1 MRKKSNPGNSP
12 ATEYLMPILLPLAW
26 LLLVVFV
33 VCCVKKRWFY
43 KCCKCRKGLTQK
55 QMASNENS
63 QVSEKDLRNL
73 AKYPI
78 YTLGENGG
86 VFVASLDETVLNG
99 RNSRDGLSRNE
110 QPDCSK
116 YSEEHISV
124 VPNTTYTLMMN
135 DLSSITENSYISSE
149 RL

>member
-1 MRKKSNPGNSP
+1 MRKKSNTGNSS
-12 ATEYLMPILLPLAW
+12 AIEFLMPILLALSW
-26 LLLVVFV
+26 LLLIVFV
-33 VCCVKKRWFY
+33 VCCVKRRWLY

-73 AKYPI
+73 SRYPV
-78 YTLGENGG
+78 YTLSENGG
-86 VFVASLDETVLNG
+86 DLFASLDGTALNG
-99 RNSRDGLSRNE
+99 KNSVLSRNGKL
-110 QPDCSK
+110 DCSK

-124 VPNTTYTLMMN
+124 VPNTASTLVTN
-135 DLSSITENSYISSE
+135 DLSSITETSYISSE

>member
-1 MRKKSNPGNSP
+1 MLS
-12 ATEYLMPILLPLAW
+12 YFIW
-26 LLLVVFV
+26 
-33 VCCVKKRWFY
+33 
-43 KCCKCRKGLTQK
+43 KCLD
-55 QMASNENS
+55 

-86 VFVASLDETVLNG
+86 VLVASLDETVLNR

-116 YSEEHISV
+116 YRKEHISV

-135 DLSSITENSYISSE
+135 DLSSITETSYISSE

>member
-1 MRKKSNPGNSP
+1 MKCLTTFPSCMHVSFLYG
-12 ATEYLMPILLPLAW
+12 LLSTYK
-26 LLLVVFV
+26 LLSYFI
-33 VCCVKKRWFY
+33 W
-43 KCCKCRKGLTQK
+43 KCLG
-55 QMASNENS
+55 

-86 VFVASLDETVLNG
+86 VLVASLDETVLNG
-99 RNSRDGLSRNE
+99 RNSRDCLSRNE